1 MQDKILCDVVYHG
14 RYIFS
19 RYLGQTHWE
28 LLILLRVKE
37 QFLTLA
43 SLQSGVLWLTKSKA
57 NWYCEVLKAHL
68 VPADSDQKG
77 SNMWTCRKFTS
88 EKFVHSLDAR
98 LAVSE
103 VTMPTLFLD
112 WMMNWLKC
120 LVAAMILNTSTS
132 QGSHIT
138 WHLCKDGLGYS
149 LDSSRVGN
157 TPTYQISSATQ
168 PAHRSTEG
176 HSPFILGVAQDPSS
190 Q

>member
-1 MQDKILCDVVYHG
+1 MQDKIPCDVVYHG
-14 RYIFS
+14 RCLPLFKIS
-19 RYLGQTHWE
+19 WSDTLGTTDS
-28 LLILLRVKE
+28 LVLRMKE
-37 QFLTLA
+37 QFLMLA
-43 SLQSGVLWLTKSKA
+43 SLQSGVFWLTKSKA

-103 VTMPTLFLD
+103 ITMPTLFLD

-120 LVAAMILNTSTS
+120 LAAAMILNASTS

-138 WHLCKDGLGYS
+138 WHLCS
-149 LDSSRVGN
+149 F
-157 TPTYQISSATQ
+157 A
-168 PAHRSTEG
+168 
-176 HSPFILGVAQDPSS
+176 PSKKVVCTGKMG
-190 Q
+190 